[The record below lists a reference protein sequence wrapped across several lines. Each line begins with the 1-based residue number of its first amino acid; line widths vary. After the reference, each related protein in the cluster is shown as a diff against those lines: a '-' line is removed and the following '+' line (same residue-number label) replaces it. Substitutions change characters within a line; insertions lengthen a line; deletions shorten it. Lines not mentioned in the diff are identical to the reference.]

1 MARKLPVNTA
11 SLGKLLFLVLVL
23 LLNAA
28 LFSRLMWGSG
38 SIYAWNA
45 LKEKQSEVSQE
56 LTALNE
62 QRASLSREIRLLKT
76 DPDYVEKVIRQR
88 LNYVRKNDVFQN
100 RLFIG
105 NTFTAHSHIR
115 NVKSVAGCHFFKY
128 ICLSSLQSKA

>member
-11 SLGKLLFLVLVL
+11 SLGQLL

-38 SIYAWNA
+38 SIYAWSA
-45 LKEKQSEVSQE
+45 LKEKQSELTQE
-56 LTALNE
+56 LAALNE

-88 LNYVRKNDVFQN
+88 LNYVRKNEVLYLFDKN
-100 RLFIG
+100 RQDG
-105 NTFTAHSHIR
+105 NWSEKDTE
-115 NVKSVAGCHFFKY
+115 K
-128 ICLSSLQSKA
+128 QP

>member
-1 MARKLPVNTA
+1 MARKLSINTA
-11 SLGKLLFLVLVL
+11 SFGKLLFLVLVL

-45 LKEKQSEVSQE
+45 LKEKQSELSQE
-56 LTALNE
+56 LAALNA

-88 LNYVRKNDVFQN
+88 LNYVRKNEVLYLFDKN
-100 RLFIG
+100 RQDG
-105 NTFTAHSHIR
+105 SWTEKKTEA
-115 NVKSVAGCHFFKY
+115 KP
-128 ICLSSLQSKA
+128 